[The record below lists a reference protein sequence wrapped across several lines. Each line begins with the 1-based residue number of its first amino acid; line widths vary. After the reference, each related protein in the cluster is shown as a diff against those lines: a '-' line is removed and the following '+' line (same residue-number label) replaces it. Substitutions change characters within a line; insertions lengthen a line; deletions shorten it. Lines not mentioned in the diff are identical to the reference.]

1 MDAQLELPLRL
12 HRMLAPDTGENFCWS
27 PHSVVSTLGL
37 LASAARGST
46 REEMAH
52 ALRAEPDEDFL
63 ARLEELAGRTV
74 TPTDEVDFAVA
85 NRLWAD
91 ERLPLREQYRRR
103 ISRLPGSQVRTTA
116 FRAAPERARQE
127 INADVSEVTR
137 GLIPELVEA
146 GTIDSDTVAALV
158 NALYL
163 RTPWN
168 KAFEERDTAPK
179 PFHGPAG
186 TGSVP
191 TMRVNGLLG
200 YAHLEGWQVVRLQAR
215 GSVEALVLLP
225 DAELARAEPALDHA
239 RLRRL
244 VDAPEPKQVELLL
257 PKFEVTGSAEL
268 NDPLAALGV
277 REAFTPAADF
287 TGLTDEPLRIS
298 TALHESVLRVDE
310 HGLEGAAATAAMM
323 RLTSLTEEPE
333 PLRVEVDRPFWFLVR
348 HSDSGDVYFLGR
360 VAHP

>member
-1 MDAQLELPLRL
+1 MDAQLEFPLRL
-12 HRMLAPDTGENFCWS
+12 HRRLAPSTGENFCWS

-37 LASAARGST
+37 LASAARGNT

-52 ALRAEPDEDFL
+52 ALRAGPNEDFTERL
-63 ARLEELAGRTV
+63 AELAGRTV

-91 ERLPLREQYRRR
+91 ERLPLREEYRSR
-103 ISRLPGSQVRTTA
+103 ISGLPGSEVLTTA
-116 FRAAPERARQE
+116 FREAPERARQE
-127 INADVSEVTR
+127 INTDVAEVTR

-163 RTPWN
+163 KTPWN

-186 TGSVP
+186 SGPVP

-200 YAHLEGWQVVRLQAR
+200 YARSDGWQVVRLQAR
-215 GSVEALVLLP
+215 GAVEALVLLP
-225 DAELARAEPALDHA
+225 DEELNRAEPALDHA

-244 VDAPEPKQVELLL
+244 VGAPEQNQVELLL

-287 TGLTDEPLRIS
+287 TELTSDPLRIS
-298 TALHESVLRVDE
+298 TALHEAVLRVDE

-323 RLTSLTEEPE
+323 RLTALTEEPE
-333 PLRVEVDRPFWFLVR
+333 PIRVEVDRPFWFLVR
-348 HSDSGDVYFLGR
+348 HADSGAVYFLAR
-360 VAHP
+360 VVDP